1 MTDGDHFAAAALTG
15 LIANPKNDDTTADT
29 IRFWAWNWADAMLR
43 EREQTDHDAAPAAR
57 AEDVLKEPTGRFG
70 GEPAGEPEGT
80 VRTGD
85 TQEPVLEAE
94 IERLREAIRRLADQ
108 DATLSVCN
116 GGVTVTMDGTLDG
129 WIPVAERLPIERQ
142 HVLVWR
148 AGAPW
153 PDRAVLHNGKW
164 QIASRSWLYT
174 RVTHWMNFP
183 APPSDG
189 K

>member
-1 MTDGDHFAAAALTG
+1 MRDEVDEMSAGSRG
-15 LIANPKNDDTTADT
+15 SVANRMYWKTNEKRWST
-29 IRFWAWNWADAMLR
+29 NMS
-43 EREQTDHDAAPAAR
+43 
-57 AEDVLKEPTGRFG
+57 
-70 GEPAGEPEGT
+70 GE
-80 VRTGD
+80 
-85 TQEPVLEAE
+85 
-94 IERLREAIRRLADQ
+94 
-108 DATLSVCN
+108 
-116 GGVTVTMDGTLDG
+116 